1 MRRSMLFM
9 PGSKPGNLLNGDAY
23 GADSI
28 IIDLEDAVA
37 LAEKDSARILTKHA
51 LRTFHYQAEL
61 IIRINALTTPFW
73 QADLEAIVP
82 EKPDVI
88 MPSKIYTADD
98 IHTLDAYI
106 TKVEQAHGLE
116 VGRINLLPLMETT
129 ASIEN
134 AYEIARSSP
143 RVVGLYL
150 GAADLSLDMKATR
163 TKAGY
168 EIAYARS
175 RLVTAARAAGIDAL
189 DTPYTWDIHDDVG
202 LAEETRMVKNMGFN
216 GKACI
221 YPGQVELVNQIFA
234 PTQEEYERSLAIVKG
249 AAEAEAQGKGVVAVN
264 GELVDGP
271 VILMAQNTVR
281 EYEMIHGGQR
291 Q

>member
-9 PGSKPGNLLNGDAY
+9 PGSKPGNLLNGDVY

-51 LRTFHYQAEL
+51 MRTFHYDCEL
-61 IIRINALTTPFW
+61 IIRINSLTTPFW
-73 QADLEAIVP
+73 QADLDAVIP

-88 MPSKIYTADD
+88 MPTKIYTADD
-98 IHTLDAYI
+98 IRTIDAYI
-106 TKVEQAHGLE
+106 TKIEEAHGMPVGGVKLIPLLE
-116 VGRINLLPLMETT
+116 TA
-129 ASIEN
+129 ASIEH
-134 AYEIARSSP
+134 AYEIAIASS
-143 RVVGLYL
+143 RMAGLYL
-150 GAADLSLDMKATR
+150 GAMDLALDMKATR
-163 TKAGY
+163 THEGY
-168 EIAYARS
+168 DIAYARS
-175 RLVTAARAAGIDAL
+175 RLVIAARTAGIDAL
-189 DTPYTWDIHDDVG
+189 DTPFTWDIHDNVG

-221 YPGQVELVNQIFA
+221 YPGQVETVNEIFS
-234 PTQEEYERSLAIVKG
+234 PTRERYEWALAIVKG

-271 VILMAQNTVR
+271 VIIIAKNTVA
-281 EYEMIHGGQR
+281 EYEKINGVHR
-291 Q
+291 S

>member
-116 VGRINLLPLMETT
+116 VGRIKLLPLMETT

>member
-106 TKVEQAHGLE
+106 TTVEQAHGLGSQLPAGDLHRGE
-116 VGRINLLPLMETT
+116 GRG
-129 ASIEN
+129 
-134 AYEIARSSP
+134 AY
-143 RVVGLYL
+143 
-150 GAADLSLDMKATR
+150 
-163 TKAGY
+163 
-168 EIAYARS
+168 
-175 RLVTAARAAGIDAL
+175 
-189 DTPYTWDIHDDVG
+189 
-202 LAEETRMVKNMGFN
+202 
-216 GKACI
+216 
-221 YPGQVELVNQIFA
+221 
-234 PTQEEYERSLAIVKG
+234 
-249 AAEAEAQGKGVVAVN
+249 
-264 GELVDGP
+264 
-271 VILMAQNTVR
+271 
-281 EYEMIHGGQR
+281 
-291 Q
+291 